1 MKNKYFL
8 MLVIIYSFVFI
19 AAAASAQRPSKWAE
33 PIKLEGVPNLYK
45 VSPELYRSAQPT
57 AEGFK
62 NLKKLGIKTVVN
74 LRSFHTDT
82 PMLKDT
88 GLEYEHIY
96 MKSWHA
102 ENEDAV
108 RFLKIVTDPK
118 RIPVLVHCQ
127 HGADRTGTMCA
138 IYRITVQGWT
148 KDEALKEMTE
158 DGFGFHEVWANL
170 PEWIKN
176 LDVEKIKNE
185 AVLKDKE
192 K

>member
-1 MKNKYFL
+1 MKKTGIFITAVL
-8 MLVIIYSFVFI
+8 ISFVFM
-19 AAAASAQRPSKWAE
+19 AAAPQEQRPSKWAQ
-33 PIKLEGVPNLYK
+33 PVKVDGVQNLFK
-45 VSPELYRSAQPT
+45 VSNDLYRSEQPT

-74 LRSFHTDT
+74 LRNFHTDST
-82 PMLKDT
+82 LIRDT

-108 RFLKIVTDPK
+108 KFLKIVTDPK
-118 RIPVLVHCQ
+118 KTPVLVHCQ

-138 IYRITVQGWT
+138 VYRLAVQGWS
-148 KDEALKEMTE
+148 KDEALKEMT
-158 DGFGFHEVWANL
+158 DGGFGFHEIWANL
-170 PEWIKN
+170 PEWIKK
-176 LDVEKIKNE
+176 LDVEKIKKE
-185 AVLKDKE
+185 AGIPDKG